1 MKRKHAEIFQEIV
14 RHKGYVPVKSLS
26 ETFQVSARTIR
37 YALEEID
44 DYLRDHQ
51 QPPLKRNRKKGVY
64 YDCDQEVLHK
74 LLGSDTLHFPDA
86 ADREAFLVF
95 AFFYA
100 EEKVTVPSICEHLLV
115 SKSTVDKDI
124 QRLRTELLADNL
136 RIDSLPKEGFAVVGS
151 EFAKRRWLF
160 RFLNLP

>member
-1 MKRKHAEIFQEIV
+1 M
-14 RHKGYVPVKSLS
+14 PVKSLS

-86 ADREAFLVF
+86 ANREAFLVF

-100 EEKVTVPSICEHLLV
+100 KEKVTVPSICEHLLV

-124 QRLRTELLADNL
+124 QRLRTELLLTTCEKIVCLKKD
-136 RIDSLPKEGFAVVGS
+136 LPSSAQSSRSGAGFSG
-151 EFAKRRWLF
+151 F
-160 RFLNLP
+160 